1 MRTSSL
7 YTVRAIP
14 DTSANL
20 VCTKHP
26 TSINSNCVFVV
37 DSGSVLDSEDTKCDD
52 CGTWRQTKTATTYLH
67 IDLFE
72 NGKVFSVHSCPRVS
86 KKKVYTLLR

>member
-7 YTVRAIP
+7 YTVRTIL
-14 DTSANL
+14 DTLADL

-26 TSINSNCVFVV
+26 TSINSNCTFVV
-37 DSGSVLDSEDTKCDD
+37 DSESLLDSEDTKCDD

-72 NGKVFSVHSCPRVS
+72 NSKVSSVHSCPRVS
-86 KKKVYTLLR
+86 KK